1 MKLKL
6 IMNDSSKYPECKTL
20 LVDMEDLNLNLKNK
34 FVVNNKILDL
44 KSEFHIT
51 LVGNDDALLLKNKF
65 IEISNKDDLDSEY
78 SNLYDEIQELVN
90 NSKISFVDEF
100 HILEK
105 KYSEE
110 EIRISVVQIIK
121 TDIIEKFRRFLKD
134 KYRIDLSESYP
145 TPHITLYKELV
156 NRGIGLYAKEDLE
169 KYSIKKMSSLE

>member
-6 IMNDSSKYPECKTL
+6 IMNDSPKYPECKTL

-90 NSKISFVDEF
+90 NSKISFVEHVF
-100 HILEK
+100 
-105 KYSEE
+105 SNA
-110 EIRISVVQIIK
+110 
-121 TDIIEKFRRFLKD
+121 FRRSSNQLIFP
-134 KYRIDLSESYP
+134 LS
-145 TPHITLYKELV
+145 T
-156 NRGIGLYAKEDLE
+156 
-169 KYSIKKMSSLE
+169 IKSVETFSANEVSVSNVLA